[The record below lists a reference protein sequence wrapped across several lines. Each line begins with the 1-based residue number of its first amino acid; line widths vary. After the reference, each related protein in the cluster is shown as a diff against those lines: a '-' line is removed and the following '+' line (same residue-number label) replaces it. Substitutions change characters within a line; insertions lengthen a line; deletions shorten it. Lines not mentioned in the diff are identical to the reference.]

1 MFKKILLLAILTS
14 TLLTSCFKDQCPYL
28 DTSIT
33 ASSSE
38 IAYMQTYFAT
48 NNITDVTQHPSGVFY
63 TIDTATTGSGPTPNL
78 CSTILV
84 RYDAFRLGYGNAFDS
99 YNDPNGISFVLGSL
113 IVGVQK
119 TMPLINSGRT
129 ITLYIPPS
137 LAYGNN
143 DIRDA
148 NGDVILPANSYIRFV
163 MTLIAVQ

>member
-1 MFKKILLLAILTS
+1 MTKKIFLLAIIITS
-14 TLLTSCFKDQCPYL
+14 VLTSCVKNQCGYL
-28 DTSIT
+28 ETNIT

-38 IAYMQTYFAT
+38 IAYIQSYLAA
-48 NNITDVTQHPSGVFY
+48 NNITDAEKHSSGVFY
-63 TIDTATTGSGPTPNL
+63 TIDTSTTGSGPSPNL
-78 CSTILV
+78 CSSMLV
-84 RYDAFRLGYGNAFDS
+84 NYEAYRFGYGNAFDS
-99 YNDPNGISFVLGSL
+99 YTEPNGISFVLGSL

-148 NGDVILPANSYIRFV
+148 NGDVILPANSYIKFV